1 MSITARGIVVSHL
14 KNECRRIQVER
25 DLLIL
30 LLFLL
35 GATFFVVFLVI
46 VLFRV
51 FGLRRAIAFLVLFF
65 FRLFNVGLIVCSL
78 LLGSR
83 VGLGAC
89 YLSRGGR
96 LVSRKRCLFIVH

>member
-1 MSITARGIVVSHL
+1 M
-14 KNECRRIQVER
+14 
-25 DLLIL
+25 IL

-46 VLFRV
+46 VLFGL
-51 FGLRRAIAFLVLFF
+51 FGLRRAITFLILFF
-65 FRLFNVGLIVCSL
+65 FRLFNVGLVVCSL
-78 LLGSR
+78 LLGSWVR
-83 VGLGAC
+83 LGAY